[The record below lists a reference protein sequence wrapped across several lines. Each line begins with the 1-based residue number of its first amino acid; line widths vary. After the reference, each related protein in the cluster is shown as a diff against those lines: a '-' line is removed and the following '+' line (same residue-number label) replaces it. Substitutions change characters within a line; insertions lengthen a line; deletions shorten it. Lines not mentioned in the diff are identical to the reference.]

1 MAFKRTASPSIMT
14 MTVILTVAGLGG
26 GTAHYGFQQYR
37 TAAASATKNDDQP
50 ASPYRISSMAE
61 PAVVQK
67 TLGNKPTFP
76 SWRGVTLTLED
87 SHMVNHNVKML
98 RFKLPE
104 GDAISGLSPIC
115 MS

>member
-1 MAFKRTASPSIMT
+1 MVLKRIASPSI
-14 MTVILTVAGLGG
+14 VILSVGGLSG
-26 GTAHYGFQQYR
+26 GTAYYGFQQYR
-37 TAAASATKNDDQP
+37 TAAACVTKDNNQP
-50 ASPYRISSMAE
+50 ASPYRISSIAE

-76 SWRGVTLTLED
+76 SWRGVSLTLED
-87 SHMVNHNVKML
+87 SHMVNHNVKLL